1 MKLFRHILLTLLLCF
16 VFPLTSNADQLEDIN
31 AAIRNK
37 DYKKAGEL
45 LLPLAEENN
54 AEAQRLLGAMYVN
67 GQGVEKDFNKGMA
80 LIMKAAKQGFTPAR
94 IQAYSLCL
102 DLAKQGDTG
111 AMYNVGYMCLN
122 GWGGGEYDTDV
133 CLGWLETAGKG
144 GHDKSSKIIS
154 RIYSKGM
161 FGITP
166 DEEKAAYWENLPAAF
181 AAGIDGKWKGSIP
194 GMMGGAP
201 MDLSYEF
208 RTDGSILTGAMIG
221 FSGNK
226 TEIKDGK
233 VDGNEFSFTVNTK
246 MGGLKTFFKYTG
258 IFLGDSLQL
267 TYTTKQ
273 ERTKRHT
280 GRTSQ
285 PITFIAK
292 RVE

>member
-1 MKLFRHILLTLLLCF
+1 MKFYRTTLFFLLLCF
-16 VFPLTSNADQLEDIN
+16 VFPLISNADQLEDAN
-31 AAIRNK
+31 AAIKNE
-37 DYKKAGEL
+37 DYKKASEL

-54 AEAQRLLGAMYVN
+54 TEAQTLLGALYVN
-67 GQGVEKDFNKGMA
+67 GQGVEKDFDKGMA

-94 IQAYSLCL
+94 IKAFRLSL

-133 CLGWLETAGKG
+133 CLRWMENAGKM
-144 GHDKSSKIIS
+144 GHEKSAKILA
-154 RIYSKGM
+154 RIYKEGM
-161 FGITP
+161 FGVTP
-166 DEEKAAYWENLPAAF
+166 DEEKVNYWNNLQAAL

-208 RTDGSILTGAMIG
+208 RTDGNILTGTTVG
-221 FSGNK
+221 YGGNI

-233 VDGNEFSFTVNTK
+233 VDGNNLSFTVESRIQGRRNIVN
-246 MGGLKTFFKYTG
+246 YTG
-258 IFLGDSLQL
+258 VFLGDTIKL
-267 TYTTKQ
+267 TFTSNMGPRGASPP
-273 ERTKRHT
+273 RT
-280 GRTSQ
+280 
-285 PITFIAK
+285 FDVK